1 MGDTIKWEYVNMGIN
16 EVKEQWKNEEAI
28 KITRKISFS
37 SSNKDNSNFKLQV
50 LQLEIKHANFFHK
63 T

>member
-1 MGDTIKWEYVNMGIN
+1 MGICEYGN
-16 EVKEQWKNEEAI
+16 KRGKGTVEKRGGNQNDKE
-28 KITRKISFS
+28 ISFS